1 MKDVIA
7 GLWSAVWQFRHRT
20 ALALLLL
27 VVAKLASVAVP
38 VVLKAIVD
46 HFSTERAQTAV
57 AATESQLLPLTL
69 PVFLLLGYALM
80 RFASTLFTE
89 LRDLVFARVTVR
101 TVAAFS
107 QRVFGHLLALS
118 PRFHTE
124 RNTGV
129 LIRDVERGTAG
140 IGFLLGA
147 GLFTVLPTLV
157 EFGAVLVIM
166 TAAGYSAWFTLAI
179 AVTFF
184 AYATYTGVMSRRRER
199 HQRQVNEIDS
209 TAHGRLVDS
218 LLNVEMVS
226 THARHG
232 YELRRYE
239 EIQAR
244 LVEAGVRN
252 QRALSA
258 LHIGQSAIIA
268 AGVATV
274 MLLAGQH
281 TLTGRM
287 SVGDLILVNAYVIQ
301 LCMPLNTLGFV
312 FRQTVDALV
321 DTEKLFALLGAEPEI
336 RDKPGSTALALTGG
350 EVVFEHVAFAY
361 EPGRPILTDFSLRVP
376 AGRTV
381 AVVGGSGSGKST
393 LARLLL
399 RLYDPDAGRVTI
411 DGQDLRLVQVDS
423 LHESIG
429 VVSQDTAM
437 FNDTLAHNIGYG
449 RLGAG
454 LGDIIAAAQAA
465 QVHEFIQSLPAQY
478 DTLVGER
485 GMKLS
490 GGEKQRVAIARAIL
504 KNPPILIFDEATSA
518 LDTRAER
525 AIQTELDRIA
535 QGRTTLIIAHR
546 LSTIVHADN
555 IVVMDRG
562 RIVESGRHEALLAR
576 DGLYAQ
582 LWNLQLQQR
591 EFERAERRLARQ
603 PLNLGVLLVGVVDA
617 MRAAIETRHIS
628 LYTDIDMAN
637 GAVSGDS
644 GLLSAA
650 LHDIVR
656 QAVGAT
662 PAGGRIEIRL
672 ERRDASA
679 RLTIT
684 DGRHAGLQ
692 APTVTT
698 TSAGA
703 DSSLEER
710 HPPYD
715 PLELRSMIERMGGEF
730 AIEPGNGQH
739 GLRSIV
745 ELPLQPLAV
754 KPPAAPEAGVAAGAA
769 PNAAP
774 GAAGRQL
781 QGLRVMCIDD
791 HEDALLSL
799 QTLLELDGASV
810 LPFQSGETALAWLAA
825 QGPAEWPDLL
835 ACDISL
841 GASQDGYA
849 VMRRI
854 RQMEAE
860 RGVPLERRLP
870 SIALTGHAR
879 EQDRLMA
886 LMAGFQLHV
895 AKPVD
900 PAQLARSLAA
910 LAGRG
915 GIAAASGRPG
925 PG

>member
-1 MKDVIA
+1 MKDVFA
-7 GLWSAVWQFRHRT
+7 GLWSAVWQYRRRT
-20 ALALLLL
+20 ALALALL
-27 VVAKLASVAVP
+27 VVAKLAAVAVP
-38 VVLKAIVD
+38 MVLKAVVD
-46 HFSTERAQTAV
+46 QFSGERTQTAT
-57 AATESQLLPLTL
+57 AAAGGQPGLLLTL

-89 LRDLVFARVTVR
+89 LRDLVFARVTLR
-101 TVAAFS
+101 TVAAFA
-107 QRVFGHLLALS
+107 QRVFSHLLALS
-118 PRFHTE
+118 PRFHTG

-129 LIRDVERGTAG
+129 LIRDVERGTTG

-147 GLFTVLPTLV
+147 GLFTVLPTLI
-157 EFGAVLVIM
+157 EFTAVLVVM
-166 TAAGYSAWFTLAI
+166 SVAGYSGWFTLAI

-184 AYATYTGVMSRRRER
+184 AYAGYTGMMSRRRER
-199 HQRQVNEIDS
+199 HQREVNEIDS
-209 TAHGRLVDS
+209 SAHGRLVDS
-218 LLNVEMVS
+218 LLNVEMVG
-226 THARHG
+226 THARQG
-232 YELRRYE
+232 YELQRYD
-239 EIQAR
+239 EIRAR
-244 LVEAGVRN
+244 LVAAGLRN
-252 QRALSA
+252 QRALSV

-274 MLLAGQH
+274 MLLAGQQ
-281 TLTGRM
+281 TLSGRM

-312 FRQTVDALV
+312 FRQTMDALV
-321 DTEKLFALLGAEPEI
+321 DTEKLFALLRETPEI
-336 RDKPGSTALALTGG
+336 RDKPGAKPLALAGG

-361 EPGRPILTDFSLRVP
+361 EPGRPILADFSLRIP

-393 LARLLL
+393 LGRLLL
-399 RLYDPDAGRVTI
+399 RLYDPDAGRISI

-437 FNDTLAHNIGYG
+437 FNDTLSHNIGYG

-454 LGDIIAAAQAA
+454 MGDIVAAAQAA
-465 QVHEFIQSLPAQY
+465 QVHEFIQSLPLQY

-562 RIVESGRHEALLAR
+562 RIVESGRHDALLAR
-576 DGLYAQ
+576 EGLYAQ

-603 PLNLGVLLVGVVDA
+603 PLNLGVLLAGVIDA
-617 MRAAIETRHIS
+617 MRASIESRGIH
-628 LYTDIDMAN
+628 LYTDIDMDNA
-637 GAVSGDS
+637 AVSGDA
-644 GLLSAA
+644 GLLSSA

-656 QAVGAT
+656 QALGAT
-662 PAGGRIEIRL
+662 PPGGRIEIRL

-679 RLTIT
+679 RLTIA
-684 DGRHAGLQ
+684 DGRHRGPPQPA
-692 APTVTT
+692 TVDD
-698 TSAGA
+698 G
-703 DSSLEER
+703 LEER

-730 AIEPGNGQH
+730 AIEAADSQH

-745 ELPLQPLAV
+745 ELPLQPLTVPA
-754 KPPAAPEAGVAAGAA
+754 PNGNGAPAPIRAAP
-769 PNAAP
+769 
-774 GAAGRQL
+774 AGRL
-781 QGLRVMCIDD
+781 LEGLRVMCIDD
-791 HEDALLSL
+791 HEDALIAL
-799 QTLLELDGASV
+799 QTLLQLDGATV
-810 LPFQSGETALAWLAA
+810 TPFRSGAAALLWLSAHA
-825 QGPAEWPDLL
+825 PDEWPDLL

-841 GASQDGYA
+841 GADQDGYA
-849 VMRRI
+849 VMQRI

-860 RGVPLERRLP
+860 RRVPLDRRLP
-870 SIALTGHAR
+870 AIALTGHAR
-879 EQDRLMA
+879 QQDRLTA
-886 LMAGFQLHV
+886 LMAGFQLHL

-900 PAQLARSLAA
+900 PALLARSLAA
-910 LAGRG
+910 LAGR
-915 GIAAASGRPG
+915 AAQVAPDTPRDGAPPPNADDTAAR
-925 PG
+925 